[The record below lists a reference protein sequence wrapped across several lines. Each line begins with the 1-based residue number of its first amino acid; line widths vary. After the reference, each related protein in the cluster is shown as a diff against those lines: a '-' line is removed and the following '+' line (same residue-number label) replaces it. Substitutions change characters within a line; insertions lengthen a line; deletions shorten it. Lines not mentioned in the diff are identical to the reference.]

1 MDNTTLA
8 IISSI
13 LFVSFHL
20 LIKSYIK
27 KSYKLPPGPKSIPIF
42 GCIFSLG
49 DKPHRT
55 FFELSK
61 IYGPLIRVKLG
72 SVTTIV
78 ISSASVAKEMFFND
92 QALSSRTIPDSV
104 RACDHSKF
112 SYAWIPISPKWRNL
126 KKISV
131 IQLLSNKRLDASQD
145 LRLAMVKQLLAHVQD
160 CSIKKLPID
169 IGKVSFT
176 TTLNLLSNTI
186 FSMEL
191 ASYESSTSQELKNLV
206 WNIMKE
212 MGRPNYCDF
221 FPILG
226 YIDPFGVR
234 RRMASHY
241 SKLLNL
247 FKEIIHKRIKIRS
260 TNPLQAKPTNDI
272 LDILLNLH
280 EENELSMDDLLH
292 LLVDMFDAGTDT
304 TANTLEWAMTELL
317 KSPKIM
323 IEVQNEID
331 NALGS
336 DYSIVQES
344 DISKLPYFQAVIK
357 ETFRLHPPTA
367 YLLPRKA
374 DADVKLCGYIV
385 PKNSQV
391 LVSLWAIGRDPK
403 IWKNPEVFSPE
414 KFLECD
420 IDFKGQNFE
429 LLPFG
434 AGRRI
439 CPGIAL
445 SCRMLTLMMSNLLY
459 KYNWELE
466 HGMHLNDLDLEE
478 KVGMTL
484 QKVKPLQI
492 IPIPRNN

>member
-1 MDNTTLA
+1 
-8 IISSI
+8 
-13 LFVSFHL
+13 
-20 LIKSYIK
+20 
-27 KSYKLPPGPKSIPIF
+27 
-42 GCIFSLG
+42 
-49 DKPHRT
+49 
-55 FFELSK
+55 
-61 IYGPLIRVKLG
+61 
-72 SVTTIV
+72 
-78 ISSASVAKEMFFND
+78 
-92 QALSSRTIPDSV
+92 
-104 RACDHSKF
+104 
-112 SYAWIPISPKWRNL
+112 
-126 KKISV
+126 
-131 IQLLSNKRLDASQD
+131 
-145 LRLAMVKQLLAHVQD
+145 
-160 CSIKKLPID
+160 
-169 IGKVSFT
+169 
-176 TTLNLLSNTI
+176 
-186 FSMEL
+186 
-191 ASYESSTSQELKNLV
+191 
-206 WNIMKE
+206 
-212 MGRPNYCDF
+212 
-221 FPILG
+221 
-226 YIDPFGVR
+226 
-234 RRMASHY
+234 
-241 SKLLNL
+241 
-247 FKEIIHKRIKIRS
+247 
-260 TNPLQAKPTNDI
+260 
-272 LDILLNLH
+272 
-280 EENELSMDDLLH
+280 
-292 LLVDMFDAGTDT
+292 MFDAGTDT